1 MESEKP
7 KRNLYRGLL
16 RHIRENYDWKN
27 ATPAAI
33 TAALQKEER
42 WRGVS
47 IGSVAPTVSALRA
60 EAQNGA
66 KKQKRL
72 DVLITLPLPRKQT
85 ATLTY
90 DEARAVYSML
100 ARMFNGV

>member
-47 IGSVAPTVSALRA
+47 IGSVAPPSAPCGPKHRM
-60 EAQNGA
+60 
-66 KKQKRL
+66 
-72 DVLITLPLPRKQT
+72 
-85 ATLTY
+85 
-90 DEARAVYSML
+90 ARRSRNASTC
-100 ARMFNGV
+100 